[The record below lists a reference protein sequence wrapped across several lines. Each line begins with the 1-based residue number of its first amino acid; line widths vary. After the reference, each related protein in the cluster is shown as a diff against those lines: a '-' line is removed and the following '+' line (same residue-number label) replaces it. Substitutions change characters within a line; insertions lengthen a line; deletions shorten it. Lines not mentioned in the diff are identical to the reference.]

1 MQVAMLIPAIRRNVP
16 CNLRRFTAC
25 VTYRNKTRTK
35 VPPGY
40 CNESDLLS
48 TSLPNFASC
57 RIYSTESE
65 ISLPML
71 VDQAPAHVPS
81 LLTPLKLLYLS
92 TLRIAP
98 YIDKEFDITEFLKG
112 AKYATAII
120 SKALTNK
127 NYDSLQGLV
136 TEDMIEILRAKI
148 ETLSP
153 NQRQLIA
160 VDETDM
166 LFYMLSDIDATV
178 GEEHSI
184 KITTIC
190 HYIQGLAEKKNKM
203 MMSGL
208 IDFTTSTKHLVCNYT
223 FTRKY
228 INNIGG
234 PWIATFVNH
243 YTVS

>member
-1 MQVAMLIPAIRRNVP
+1 MLIPAIRRSVP
-16 CNLRRFTAC
+16 CNLRRIAAC
-25 VTYRNKTRTK
+25 VIYRNKSRTK
-35 VPPGY
+35 IPRY
-40 CNESDLLS
+40 CNESYLLS

-57 RIYSTESE
+57 RIYSTESD

-71 VDQAPAHVPS
+71 VDMAPTHIPS

-92 TLRIAP
+92 ALRIVP
-98 YIDKEFDITEFLKG
+98 HIDKEFDITEFLKG
-112 AKYATAII
+112 ARYATVII

-127 NYDSLQGLV
+127 DYDSLQGLV

-153 NQRQLIA
+153 NQRQLIK
-160 VDETDM
+160 VDEDDM
-166 LFYMLSDIDATV
+166 LFYILSDIDATV
-178 GEEHSI
+178 DNECSI
-184 KITTIC
+184 KITIIC
-190 HYIQGLAEKKNKM
+190 HYIQGLVEKKNKAT
-203 MMSGL
+203 MSGL

-228 INNIGG
+228 VNNIGG